1 MTKFMVIGDLH
12 IQLSTPQH
20 RLTPVQE
27 ALTAKFMEIGDICSK
42 HQVDFVT
49 ITGDIF
55 NSGQVNNNTLLFAA
69 KLLENIKCPIYTVP
83 GNHDLFNWN
92 IKTYYRTSLYLLSLI
107 VENLIVITSPKQAF
121 KVGKMPNEV
130 CLSGQHFCD
139 EIDKDGFGYSR
150 DSEANLPSDCF
161 NVHLVHGM
169 LLEHKPPFNTYTL
182 VKDVKTNCDMV
193 VTGHDHIGYGT
204 LKYNGVTY
212 CNPGSILRTS
222 ASNAEISRKIKVSI
236 CTIKYKTATMEDVIL
251 QSAFPGNEVLDR
263 TKIDETR
270 ERNYA
275 MDEFSTLLK
284 SKYDGKVERIDIFSI
299 IQKIAELE
307 FIEPRIVDI
316 AISKLK
322 QKM

>member
-1 MTKFMVIGDLH
+1 MTKFMIIGDLH

-20 RLTPVQE
+20 RLTSVQD
-27 ALTAKFMEIGDICSK
+27 ALTAKFKEIGDICRDK
-42 HQVDFVT
+42 EVDFVV

-55 NSGQVNNNTLLFAA
+55 NSGQVNNNTLLFAS
-69 KLLENIKCPIYTVP
+69 KLFENIKCPIYTIP

-107 VENLIVITSPKQAF
+107 VENLIVITEPDQCFSIGTGLN
-121 KVGKMPNEV
+121 KV
-130 CLSGQHFCD
+130 LLTGQHFCD
-139 EIDKDGFGYSR
+139 EMDKDGFGYSR
-150 DSEANLPSDCF
+150 DSSVGTPPDHF
-161 NVHLVHGM
+161 NVHVAHGM

-193 VTGHDHIGYGT
+193 ITGHDHIGYGT
-204 LKYNGVTY
+204 LKYNGVLF

-222 ASNAEISRKIKVSI
+222 ASNAEINRKIKVSM
-236 CTIKYKTATMEDVIL
+236 CTVKYKTATIEDFIL
-251 QSAFPGNEVLDR
+251 TSALPGNEVLDR

>member
-1 MTKFMVIGDLH
+1 MTKFMIIGDLH

-20 RLTPVQE
+20 RLTSVQD
-27 ALTAKFMEIGDICSK
+27 ALVAKFQEIGELCTQHNIS
-42 HQVDFVT
+42 FVV

-69 KLLENIKCPIYTVP
+69 KLFEYIKCPIYTIP

-107 VENLIVITSPKQAF
+107 AENLMVITTPKQGF
-121 KVGKMPNEV
+121 KLGDGINKVY
-130 CLSGQHFCD
+130 LTGQHFCD

-150 DSEANLPSDCF
+150 DSEVDVPVDCF
-161 NVHLVHGM
+161 NVHVVHGM

-182 VKDVKTNCDMV
+182 IKDVKTNCDMV
-193 VTGHDHIGYGT
+193 ITGHDHIGYGT
-204 LKYNGVTY
+204 LKYNGVVF

-222 ASNAEISRKIKVSI
+222 ASNAEITRKIKVSV
-236 CTIKYKTATMEDVIL
+236 CTVKYKTATMEDIVL
-251 QSAFPGNEVLDR
+251 TSALPGNEVLDR

-275 MDEFSTLLK
+275 MEEFSTLLK

-307 FIEPRIVDI
+307 FIEPRLVDI